1 MSDFSITQDQIN
13 SLKNE
18 VSIEERIQNQLVLIR
33 TKFGR
38 MHKKTGSQEVLIF
51 KKDLL
56 DRMKTLEAGRP
67 YSPDFIESFKADLKN
82 LTRQILQAT
91 QDYALFE
98 LIVKLENLIDAMLYN
113 VQQDRRRYPR
123 FPLAMDLFLT
133 LEDETH
139 TLLGIDISS
148 VGLAFYAPVELAVGR
163 RYTLFTQM
171 SDGESLVVDV
181 LRAARSEH
189 EQLDVW
195 QTVCTFPNLVAWERI
210 REIISGTMGSV
221 L

>member
-1 MSDFSITQDQIN
+1 MSDFLITQDQIN

-18 VSIEERIQNQLVLIR
+18 VSIEERIQSQLVLIR

-38 MHKKTGSQEVLIF
+38 MHQKTASQELLRF

-56 DRMKTLEAGRP
+56 DQMKALETGRP
-67 YSPDFIESFKADLKN
+67 YSPDFIESFKADFKR
-82 LTRQILQAT
+82 LTREILQAT
-91 QDYALFE
+91 QEYALFE
-98 LIVKLENLIDAMLYN
+98 LIVKLENLIEAMLCN

-123 FPLAMDLFLT
+123 FPLAIDLFLT
-133 LEDETH
+133 LEGKTH

-163 RYTLFTQM
+163 RYTVFTKM

-181 LRAARSEH
+181 LRATRSEH
-189 EQLDVW
+189 ERLDAW

-210 REIISGTMGSV
+210 REIISCTMGNVS
-221 L
+221 